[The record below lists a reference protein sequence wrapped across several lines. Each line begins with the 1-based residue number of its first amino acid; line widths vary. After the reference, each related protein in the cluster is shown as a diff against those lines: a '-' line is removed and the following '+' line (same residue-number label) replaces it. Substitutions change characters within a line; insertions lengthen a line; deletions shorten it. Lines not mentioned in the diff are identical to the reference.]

1 MGSET
6 VAAAVAIFMTRLL
19 SFRFQISESLDNVLK
34 AGHVL
39 TQYQPVPERLIVSR
53 NPRLHR
59 HDVPGH
65 VRFRRIVDFVNCHR
79 NLTQDLKENKF
90 ETKPF

>member
-6 VAAAVAIFMTRLL
+6 VAAAATIRSRLL
-19 SFRFQISESLDNVLK
+19 SFRFQVPESLDHILE

-39 TQYQPVPERLIVSR
+39 TQYQPVPERLIVTR

-90 ETKPF
+90 KTEPF